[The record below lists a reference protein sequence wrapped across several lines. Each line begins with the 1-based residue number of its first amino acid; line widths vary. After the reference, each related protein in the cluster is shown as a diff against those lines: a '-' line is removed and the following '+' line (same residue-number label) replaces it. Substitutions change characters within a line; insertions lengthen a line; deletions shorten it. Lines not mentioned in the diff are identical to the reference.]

1 MLGKS
6 VLQIE
11 YHIFEWILYFFE
23 KLYFMPPKKADPEAQ
38 KKEWEVYRESEEWKK
53 L

>member
-1 MLGKS
+1 
-6 VLQIE
+6 
-11 YHIFEWILYFFE
+11 
-23 KLYFMPPKKADPEAQ
+23 MPPKKADPEAL